1 MARIL
6 ILTAL
11 FFPVNVFSQVLEH
24 PNYSLSSHPTLNL
37 DKIEFADSRTL
48 LYFTIT
54 NEKLGGSFC
63 IDSTSYLKNSLG
75 TEVYLMTGIGNIPAC
90 PETYRFR
97 SIGESLTFVVYFPEI
112 NRDLNYI
119 DFIEPCQDA
128 CISMRYILLD
138 AEMNEAINKGFSLYN
153 SGKYRL
159 ALQHFEDIL
168 VKESDNYSPV
178 FGSIYLYLMTIS
190 YELGDSGDVKR
201 YYSDLKSSSI
211 INKDDIIEVAR
222 YEGLIR

>member
-1 MARIL
+1 VSRIL
-6 ILTAL
+6 ILASL
-11 FFPVNVFSQVLEH
+11 LIPVEIFSQVIEH
-24 PNYSLSSHPTLNL
+24 PNYSLSSHPTLTL
-37 DKIEFADSRTL
+37 DKIEFAEGRTM

-63 IDSTSYLKNSLG
+63 IDSASYLKNSLG
-75 TEVYLMTGIGNIPAC
+75 DDVYLMTGIGNLPAC

-97 SIGESLTFVVYFPEI
+97 SIGESRTFVLYFPEI
-112 NRDLNYI
+112 NRDLRYI
-119 DFIEPCQDA
+119 DFVEPCDDA

-138 AEMNEAINKGFSLYN
+138 ANMNGAINKGFSLYDT
-153 SGKYRL
+153 GKYRL

-168 VKESDNYSPV
+168 AKESDNYSPV

-190 YELGDSGDVKR
+190 YDLGDSGDVKR
-201 YYSDLKSSSI
+201 FYNDLKSSSI

-222 YEGLIR
+222 NEGIIR